1 MKETCWVLTG
11 PTASGKTALSL
22 RLARTHDCEIVC
34 MDSMQIYR
42 GMDIGTAKPTAD
54 ERVQAVHHMV
64 DVADPTEDF
73 SVARY
78 QEMAES
84 CIADIQARGHRAL
97 LVGGTGL
104 YLRAL
109 RQPMAMGEAAAD
121 ESIRQELQQ
130 IADAPGGKAMTTT
143 HGADSLPQQIADA
156 PGGKEQLHQ
165 QLAAVDP
172 DTAQRLHLNDVRR
185 VIRALEVYRLT
196 GRPFSQQPQIKTD
209 SRFCYRVASL
219 TMPRDILYARIE
231 QRIDQMLADGLAEEV
246 SRLLKSGVPR
256 DAKAMKAIGYKE
268 MIPYALGETTLD
280 EAVYALKLNTRHY
293 AKRQLTWM
301 RREEDVLWVD
311 ALEPDAYD
319 KLEAYYTQGEAK

>member
-1 MKETCWVLTG
+1 
-11 PTASGKTALSL
+11 
-22 RLARTHDCEIVC
+22 
-34 MDSMQIYR
+34 
-42 GMDIGTAKPTAD
+42 
-54 ERVQAVHHMV
+54 
-64 DVADPTEDF
+64 
-73 SVARY
+73 
-78 QEMAES
+78 
-84 CIADIQARGHRAL
+84 
-97 LVGGTGL
+97 
-104 YLRAL
+104 
-109 RQPMAMGEAAAD
+109 MAMGEAAAD

-130 IADAPGGKAMTTT
+130 IADAPGGK
-143 HGADSLPQQIADA
+143 
-156 PGGKEQLHQ
+156 ERLHQ

-209 SRFCYRVASL
+209 SRFSYRVASL

>member
-54 ERVQAVHHMV
+54 ERAQAVHHMV

-121 ESIRQELQQ
+121 ESIRQE
-130 IADAPGGKAMTTT
+130 
-143 HGADSLPQQIADA
+143 
-156 PGGKEQLHQ
+156 
-165 QLAAVDP
+165 
-172 DTAQRLHLNDVRR
+172 
-185 VIRALEVYRLT
+185 
-196 GRPFSQQPQIKTD
+196 
-209 SRFCYRVASL
+209 FCLLYTSPS
-219 TMPRDILYARIE
+219 PRD
-231 QRIDQMLADGLAEEV
+231 
-246 SRLLKSGVPR
+246 
-256 DAKAMKAIGYKE
+256 
-268 MIPYALGETTLD
+268 
-280 EAVYALKLNTRHY
+280 
-293 AKRQLTWM
+293 
-301 RREEDVLWVD
+301 
-311 ALEPDAYD
+311 
-319 KLEAYYTQGEAK
+319 